1 MKTIIKNV
9 GHRWV
14 KKDISNL
21 RQKNGIFAPKGDNLE
36 LFQFL
41 KSSGAKP
48 NNFFGLF
55 FVPYHKVTTNSVINK
70 ICNEKIKV

>member
-1 MKTIIKNV
+1 MP
-9 GHRWV
+9 
-14 KKDISNL
+14 
-21 RQKNGIFAPKGDNLE
+21 KNGIFAPKGDNLE

>member
-1 MKTIIKNV
+1 MKTIIKNI

-14 KKDISNL
+14 KKDSSNL
-21 RQKNGIFAPKGDNLE
+21 RPKNGIFAPKGDNLE

-48 NNFFGLF
+48 NHFFGLF

-70 ICNEKIKV
+70 ICNEKIEV